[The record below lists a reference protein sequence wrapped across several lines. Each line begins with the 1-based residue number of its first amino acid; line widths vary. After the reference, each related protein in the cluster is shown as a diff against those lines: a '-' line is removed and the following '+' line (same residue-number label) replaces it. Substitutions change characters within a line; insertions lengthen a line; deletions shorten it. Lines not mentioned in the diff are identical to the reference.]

1 MSFSSLK
8 RLRVVAVLA
17 AFISLPAGAVEPL
30 TLREAQALAV
40 GRSQQLAANNASV
53 TAFREMAA
61 AAGQL
66 PDPVL
71 KLGVD
76 NLPVDG
82 ADRFSLSRDF
92 MTMRRIG
99 LSQELPGAQKR
110 QLRSERFDREADRA
124 FAEIQLNVANIER
137 DTALAWIER
146 YYTQQMREL
155 VLRQIEE
162 TELQARTAESGFG
175 VGRNSQADVF
185 AARAAQV
192 MLEDRLSQID
202 KQEKNATLMLARW
215 IGADAQR
222 PIAGVPAWQ
231 TSHLDDQK
239 LDEHIQLH
247 PDLAM
252 LRAQVEA
259 ARTEAKLAQA
269 NKHADWSV
277 EAMYSQRGA
286 AFSNM
291 VSIGVSI
298 PLQWDRKNR
307 QDREVAA
314 KLALVDEA
322 QARYEDM
329 LRRHNAEIRSMLNDW
344 NNGKARVARYRTQLI
359 PLATQRAQASL
370 TAYRTGRADL
380 ASTLLARRDEVD
392 ARLQALTVEM
402 ETALAWARL
411 DFLIPNP
418 GSHMPAHGQEKP

>member
-1 MSFSSLK
+1 MSFSFLR
-8 RLRVVAVLA
+8 RLRVVAILA
-17 AFISLPAGAVEPL
+17 AFLSLPAGAVEPL
-30 TLREAQALAV
+30 TLREAQSLAV

-53 TAFREMAA
+53 TASREMAA

-110 QLRSERFDREADRA
+110 QLRSERFDREADRT
-124 FAEIQLNVANIER
+124 FAEIQLNIANIER

-202 KQEKNATLMLARW
+202 KQEQNATLTLARW

-222 PIAGVPAWQ
+222 PIAGAPAWQ

-239 LDEHIQLH
+239 LDEHIQSH

-277 EAMYSQRGA
+277 EAMYSQRGS

-298 PLQWDRKNR
+298 PLQWDQKNR

-314 KLALVDEA
+314 KVALVDEA
-322 QARYEDM
+322 QAKYEDM
-329 LRRHNAEIRSMLNDW
+329 VRRHDAEIRSLLNDW
-344 NNGKARVARYRTQLI
+344 NNGKARVARLRTQLI
-359 PLATQRAQASL
+359 PLATQRVQASL
-370 TAYRTGRADL
+370 TAYRTGKADL

-392 ARLQALTVEM
+392 ARMQALTVEM

-418 GSHMPAHGQEKP
+418 DSHMPAHSQEQP